1 MCLAKV
7 YMSGNREKELLVDEI
22 ATLKNRDGRLTV
34 KTLFGEEKEIEGSI
48 REIDFMN
55 GSIILEDLKSEK

>member
-7 YMSGNREKELLVDEI
+7 YMSGDREKELLVDEI
-22 ATLKNRDGRLTV
+22 ATLKNGDGRLTV
-34 KTLFGEEKEIEGSI
+34 KTLFGEEKEIEGTI

-55 GSIILEDLKSEK
+55 SSIILENSKAGK

>member
-1 MCLAKV
+1 
-7 YMSGNREKELLVDEI
+7 MSGIREKELLVDEI
-22 ATLKNRDGRLTV
+22 ATLKNRGGRVTV

-55 GSIILEDLKSEK
+55 GSIILENSKADK